1 MQASDF
7 KMVGDNAYRRNYIQQ
22 GKTQSDGK
30 LDQETM
36 RVLKMTILMVKLGCN
51 RLANTYSFE
60 KGGMSS
66 RQARRHLGNG
76 TIPSFKI
83 RMTTCLDP
91 QGKAVIEENTKDALS
106 SGIFDQLM
114 NDDKKRLVH
123 LCVDGVACEERI
135 GLDVSRLPHQF
146 VGLCLHNRESQ
157 FITMEDAECVLRDL
171 DREGTDMSK
180 THFFQRGRGVLF
192 CREW

>member
-7 KMVGDNAYRRNYIQQ
+7 KMVGDNAYRRNYIQH

-91 QGKAVIEENTKDALS
+91 QGKAVIEENMKDALS
-106 SGIFDQLM
+106 SGIFDQLA
-114 NDDKKRLVH
+114 NDGKKDLYIFVLMVLHVKSGLV
-123 LCVDGVACEERI
+123 
-135 GLDVSRLPHQF
+135 
-146 VGLCLHNRESQ
+146 
-157 FITMEDAECVLRDL
+157 
-171 DREGTDMSK
+171 
-180 THFFQRGRGVLF
+180 
-192 CREW
+192 